1 MQENLIKNYIQLES
15 RTREELISIN
25 VILEI
30 KISLE
35 QTILESIKM
44 NFNKNIN
51 VNDMLKEIIVNFNDS
66 LANNNKKIYLN
77 PESNDYKLCECT
89 ESFEGGV
96 RTFINGNILERRAKL
111 KNISSRTFK
120 IIYSPKDILLNF
132 QRKKNI
138 CQNNKK
144 CRKIS

>member
-25 VILEI
+25 VVLEI

-96 RTFINGNILERRAKL
+96 RTFTNGNILERRAKL

-138 CQNNKK
+138 CNA
-144 CRKIS
+144 CVIF

>member
-25 VILEI
+25 VVLEI

-51 VNDMLKEIIVNFNDS
+51 INDMLKEIIVNFNDS

-96 RTFINGNILERRAKL
+96 RTFINGYILERRAKL

-138 CQNNKK
+138 CNA
-144 CRKIS
+144 CVIF

>member
-25 VILEI
+25 VVLEI

-132 QRKKNI
+132 QRKRNI
-138 CQNNKK
+138 CNE
-144 CRKIS
+144 CVIF

>member
-25 VILEI
+25 VVLEI

-120 IIYSPKDILLNF
+120 IIYSPKDTLLNF
-132 QRKKNI
+132 QRKRNI
-138 CQNNKK
+138 CNA
-144 CRKIS
+144 CVIF

>member
-1 MQENLIKNYIQLES
+1 MQENLIKNYIQLEP

-25 VILEI
+25 VVLEI

-51 VNDMLKEIIVNFNDS
+51 INDMLKEIIVNFNDS

-138 CQNNKK
+138 CNA
-144 CRKIS
+144 CVIF

>member
-25 VILEI
+25 VVLEI

-132 QRKKNI
+132 QRKRNI
-138 CQNNKK
+138 CNA
-144 CRKIS
+144 CVIF

>member
-138 CQNNKK
+138 CNA
-144 CRKIS
+144 CVIF

>member
-25 VILEI
+25 VVLEI

-111 KNISSRTFK
+111 KNISSRNFK

-132 QRKKNI
+132 QRKRNI
-138 CQNNKK
+138 CNA
-144 CRKIS
+144 CVIF

>member
-132 QRKKNI
+132 QRKRNI
-138 CQNNKK
+138 CNA
-144 CRKIS
+144 CVIF

>member
-1 MQENLIKNYIQLES
+1 MQENLIKNYIQLDS

-25 VILEI
+25 VVLEI

-138 CQNNKK
+138 FNACV
-144 CRKIS
+144 IF